1 MDFNNKRIVVTGGAS
16 GIGKAIVLQAA
27 RKGARVIIGDVN
39 EDGART
45 VQAEAAT
52 EGLSV
57 SYHRLDLADFDSI
70 DAFASAVHR
79 DVGGALDAHVNAAGW
94 EIIQPFLQNPP
105 DLWDRIV
112 RINLLGPI
120 RLTHAVVTRMSEE
133 SRGAIVNIASDAGRV
148 GSMGEVVYSSAKGGM
163 IAFTKALAREMA
175 RYKIRVNCVCPGPTD
190 TPMFHAQQNE
200 RIKEALVKAVPFRR
214 LGRPEEVADAVMFFL
229 GSQSDFVTGQVLSV
243 SGGLTMVD

>member
-1 MDFNNKRIVVTGGAS
+1 MDFNGKRIIVTGGAS
-16 GIGKAIVLQAA
+16 GIGKALALSAA
-27 RKGARVIIGDVN
+27 TRGAHVVIGDVN
-39 EDGART
+39 EEGGSR
-45 VQAEAAT
+45 VKAEASAA
-52 EGLSV
+52 GLSV
-57 SYHRLDLADFDSI
+57 DYCRLDLADPASI
-70 DAFASAVHR
+70 EAFAASVHQQANGAV
-79 DVGGALDAHVNAAGW
+79 DGLVNAAGW
-94 EIIQPFLQNPP
+94 EIIQPFLQNPA

-112 RINLLGPI
+112 QINLLGPV
-120 RLTHAVVTRMSEE
+120 RLTHAVVKLMSEQA
-133 SRGAIVNIASDAGRV
+133 RGAIVNIASDAGRV

-229 GSQSDFVTGQVLSV
+229 SSQADFVTGQVLSV